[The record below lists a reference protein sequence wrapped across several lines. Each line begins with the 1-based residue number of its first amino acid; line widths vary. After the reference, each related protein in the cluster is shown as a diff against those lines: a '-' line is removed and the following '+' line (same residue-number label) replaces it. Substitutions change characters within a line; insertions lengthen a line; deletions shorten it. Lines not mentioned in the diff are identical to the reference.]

1 MTESSSHDAYAAL
14 KVTNYRVFASGFLV
28 SSLGLQMLAT
38 ALGWEI
44 YERTGDALHLGLIGL
59 FRALPVILLA
69 LPAGHFIDRFDKKRV
84 LVLTQLAMGAIT
96 ALLAIASYTHAPLWM
111 MYALVSL
118 AGCAR
123 VFNGPSRAT
132 LLPLIVPSSQFGNA
146 STWNSGVFHVSGALG
161 PIIAGYLL
169 HKFHA
174 AWVVY
179 AATCAGCIYFGL
191 FATMLRP
198 REHQRH
204 TGAFSFSSVTAGLGH
219 VWREKNVLG
228 AITLDLFAVLLGGAT
243 ALLPIYAKDILTIN
257 GEPAG
262 ERGLGFLRAAPYV
275 GAALMAFV
283 LAHKPPFKHAG
294 KWLLW
299 SVAAFGICMIAF
311 GLSTHFYISL
321 AVLFVSG
328 AVDNIS
334 VVIRHVLVQ
343 TRTPEQLRG
352 RVSSVNTVF
361 IESSNELGAYESG
374 AVAKY
379 ANGLIAGVSG
389 VVFSVVSGGIGT
401 LAVVLAIGAFIP
413 SLRTLSLTTASTESK
428 KDDGT
433 PTSN

>member
-1 MTESSSHDAYAAL
+1 LSDSQQHDAYAAL
-14 KVTNYRVFASGFLV
+14 RLTNYRVFASGFLV

-59 FRALPVILLA
+59 FRALPVIALA

-84 LVLTQLAMGAIT
+84 LIVTQLAMGVIT
-96 ALLAIASYTHAPLWM
+96 ALLAVASFKQAPLWM
-111 MYALVSL
+111 MYSLVAL

-132 LLPLIVPSSQFGNA
+132 LLPLIVPHNIFGNA

-169 HKFHA
+169 HKFQA

-179 AATCAGCIYFGL
+179 TATCAGCLYFGL
-191 FATMLRP
+191 FATMLQTRADA
-198 REHQRH
+198 RH
-204 TGAFSFSSVTAGLGH
+204 TGPFSFSSVTAGLGH
-219 VWREKNVLG
+219 VWKEKSVLG

-243 ALLPIYAKDILTIN
+243 ALLPIYAKDILTID

-262 ERGLGFLRAAPYV
+262 ERGLGFLKAAPYV
-275 GAALMAFV
+275 GAAIMAFV

-299 SVAAFGICMIAF
+299 SVAAFGVCMIVF
-311 GLSTHFYISL
+311 GLSKHFYLSL

-343 TRTPEQLRG
+343 TRTPEHLRG

-374 AVAKY
+374 AVARY
-379 ANGLIAGVSG
+379 AEGLIVGVSG
-389 VVFSVVSGGIGT
+389 AVFSVVSGGVGT
-401 LAVVLAIGAFIP
+401 LAVVLAVGAFIP
-413 SLRTLSLTTASTESK
+413 SLRSLSLLPRSQQDDQSPSK
-428 KDDGT
+428 
-433 PTSN
+433 P